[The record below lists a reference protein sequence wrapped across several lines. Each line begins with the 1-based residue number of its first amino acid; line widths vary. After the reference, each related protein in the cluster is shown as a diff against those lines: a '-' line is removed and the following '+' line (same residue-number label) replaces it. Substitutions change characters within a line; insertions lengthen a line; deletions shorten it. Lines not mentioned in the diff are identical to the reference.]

1 MSVQFIHSHFQP
13 IASWLA
19 AACLM
24 LACAASTVGSA
35 WAQTASPYRPATKAV
50 VEQRPRWENLSSARR
65 EALQPLEREWRHL
78 DSDRKQKWLVIA
90 DKFPTLSAAEKA
102 RIQGRM
108 SEWAKLS
115 PEERGVTR
123 QQFQAAKR
131 AAPQD
136 RSSQWQAYQA
146 LPVDEKRQLA
156 ARASP
161 PAASAVD
168 RTRRAVAADRGE
180 RSGSTQ
186 MKTNIVPNP
195 AYAAPPMPVN
205 SMALQAQ
212 PGATTTSIAKRPTPP
227 AHQQTGLPKIAASPG
242 FVDKSTLLP
251 KRGPQGAAT
260 RSAAASE
267 PTRSQ

>member
-1 MSVQFIHSHFQP
+1 
-13 IASWLA
+13 
-19 AACLM
+19 M
-24 LACAASTVGSA
+24 LACAAFTLGSA
-35 WAQTASPYRPATKAV
+35 WGQTASPYRSAAKPV
-50 VEQRPRWENLSSARR
+50 VDDRPRWQELSAARR
-65 EALQPLEREWRHL
+65 EALKPLEREWQHI

-90 DKFPTLSAAEKA
+90 DKFPALSAAEKV

-136 RSSQWQAYQA
+136 RSTQWQAYQA

-156 ARASP
+156 ARAIP
-161 PAASAVD
+161 PAASVVD
-168 RTRRAVAADRGE
+168 RTKRAVATDRGE
-180 RSGSTQ
+180 KAGSAQ

-195 AYAAPPMPVN
+195 AFAAPPMPVN
-205 SMALQAQ
+205 SLALQAQ

-267 PTRSQ
+267 PIRNR

>member
-1 MSVQFIHSHFQP
+1 
-13 IASWLA
+13 
-19 AACLM
+19 M
-24 LACAASTVGSA
+24 LACAAFTLGSA
-35 WAQTASPYRPATKAV
+35 WGQTASPYRSAAKPV
-50 VEQRPRWENLSSARR
+50 VDDRPRWQELSAARR
-65 EALQPLEREWRHL
+65 EALKPLEREWQHI

-90 DKFPTLSAAEKA
+90 DKFPALSAAEKV

-136 RSSQWQAYQA
+136 RSTQWQAYQA

-156 ARASP
+156 ARATP
-161 PAASAVD
+161 PAASLVD
-168 RTRRAVAADRGE
+168 RTKRAVATDRGE
-180 RSGSTQ
+180 KAGSAQ

-195 AYAAPPMPVN
+195 AFAAPPMPVN
-205 SMALQAQ
+205 SLALQAQ

-267 PTRSQ
+267 PIRNR

>member
-1 MSVQFIHSHFQP
+1 MSVRFVHPHFDP

-19 AACLM
+19 AACLIV
-24 LACAASTVGSA
+24 CAVSSLGSA
-35 WAQTASPYRPATKAV
+35 WAQTASPFRAATKPV
-50 VEQRPRWENLSSARR
+50 PDERPRWEGLSAARR
-65 EALQPLEREWRHL
+65 EALQPLEREWRHI

-90 DKFPTLSAAEKA
+90 DKFPALSTAEKA

-136 RSSQWQAYQA
+136 RSTQWQAYQA

-156 ARASP
+156 ARAGP
-161 PAASAVD
+161 PAASAAD
-168 RTRRAVAADRGE
+168 RTRRAVATGGGE
-180 RSGSTQ
+180 KTSSAQ
-186 MKTNIVPNP
+186 MKMNIVPNP

-205 SMALQAQ
+205 SLALQAQ

>member
-1 MSVQFIHSHFQP
+1 
-13 IASWLA
+13 
-19 AACLM
+19 M
-24 LACAASTVGSA
+24 LACAAFTLGSA
-35 WAQTASPYRPATKAV
+35 WGQTASPYRSAAKPV
-50 VEQRPRWENLSSARR
+50 VDDRPRWQELSAARR
-65 EALQPLEREWRHL
+65 EALKPLEREWQHI

-90 DKFPTLSAAEKA
+90 DKFPALSAAEKV

-136 RSSQWQAYQA
+136 RSTQWQAYQA

-156 ARASP
+156 ARAIP
-161 PAASAVD
+161 PAASVVD
-168 RTRRAVAADRGE
+168 RTKRALATDRGE
-180 RSGSTQ
+180 KAGSAQ

-195 AYAAPPMPVN
+195 AFAAPPMPVN
-205 SMALQAQ
+205 SLALQAQ

-267 PTRSQ
+267 PIRNR